1 MNLKRMTTRRFR
13 PRYSSV
19 KIHDPML
26 HRVAVGVSL
35 ALLVLACLNILRP
48 FFGPLL
54 WAVILTVTAWPV
66 FLWVKGK
73 MPKRTIAASILTSI
87 LIAIF
92 CMIPVTYGVAV
103 AAQSVKPVSQLLLDS
118 SKGGLPAPPTWL
130 REYPYG
136 ETIYQKW
143 EKSSQDRTQLI
154 QDLSP
159 LLKQGATKLGQMAG
173 KVGVGL
179 LEFALALIICG
190 FFFAYGETLTRSGQM
205 TLQKLFGPKG
215 DELLDI
221 SARTIRSVM
230 LGILGTAALQA
241 ALMCIGFSL
250 AGVPQVVLLGFAG
263 FFFASLQLSCGIVWV
278 PVVIWLFLEGKTG
291 WAVFNLIWGIG
302 VVGLV
307 DNFTKPYL
315 ISRGSNLPFGIIF
328 LGVIGG
334 FIAYGFLGIFFG
346 ATLMAVAFRLF
357 KEWLAGDTDGAESVP
372 VMVASP
378 VRKITPR
385 VRQKPL

>member
-1 MNLKRMTTRRFR
+1 M
-13 PRYSSV
+13 

-26 HRVAVGVSL
+26 HRIAVGVSL
-35 ALLVLACLNILRP
+35 AFLGLACLNILRP

-54 WAVILTVTAWPV
+54 WAVILTVATWPV
-66 FLWVKGK
+66 FLWIKSR
-73 MPKRTIAASILTSI
+73 MPTRPVVASVLTSL

-92 CMIPVTYGVAV
+92 CMIPITYGVAV
-103 AAQSVKPVSQLLLDS
+103 AAQSVKPVSQLMLDYA
-118 SKGGLPAPPTWL
+118 KEGLPHPPVWL
-130 REYPYG
+130 QEYPYG
-136 ETIYQKW
+136 KTFFQKW
-143 EKSSQDRTQLI
+143 ENASQDHTQLL

-159 LLKQGATKLGQMAG
+159 LLKQGATRLGQMAG
-173 KVGVGL
+173 KIGVGL
-179 LEFALALIICG
+179 LEFAFSLIICG
-190 FFFAYGETLTRSGQM
+190 FFFAYGETLTRSSLQ
-205 TLQKLFGPKG
+205 TLEKLFGPRG
-215 DELLDI
+215 GELLDL

-230 LGILGTAALQA
+230 LGVLGTAALQA

-263 FFFASLQLSCGIVWV
+263 FFFASLQLSCGIVWI
-278 PVVIWLFLEGKTG
+278 PVVIWLFMEGRTG
-291 WAVFNLIWGIG
+291 WAIFNLVWGVG

-334 FIAYGFLGIFFG
+334 FLAYGFLGIFFG

-357 KEWLAGDTDGAESVP
+357 KEWLAGE
-372 VMVASP
+372 
-378 VRKITPR
+378 VR
-385 VRQKPL
+385 

>member
-1 MNLKRMTTRRFR
+1 M
-13 PRYSSV
+13 

-66 FLWVKGK
+66 FIWVKSK
-73 MPKRTIAASILTSI
+73 MPSRAIVASILTSI

-103 AAQSVKPVSQLLLDS
+103 AAQSFKPVSQLLLDS

-179 LEFALALIICG
+179 LEFVLALIICG

-215 DELLDI
+215 GELLDI

-357 KEWLAGDTDGAESVP
+357 KEWLAGDTDGTENVP
-372 VMVASP
+372 LTVTSP
-378 VRKITPR
+378 LRKITPR

>member
-1 MNLKRMTTRRFR
+1 
-13 PRYSSV
+13 
-19 KIHDPML
+19 
-26 HRVAVGVSL
+26 VGV
-35 ALLVLACLNILRP
+35 ALVFLGLACLNILRP

-54 WAVILTVTAWPV
+54 WAVILTVATWPV
-66 FLWVKGK
+66 FLWIKNR
-73 MPKRTIAASILTSI
+73 MPSRPILASVLTSL
-87 LIAIF
+87 LIAVF
-92 CMIPVTYGVAV
+92 CMIPITYGVAV
-103 AAQSVKPVSQLLLDS
+103 AAQSVKPLSQLMLDY
-118 SKGGLPAPPTWL
+118 SKEGLPQPPLWL

-136 ETIYQKW
+136 QMLFQKW
-143 EKSSQDRTQLI
+143 ENASQDRTQLL

-159 LLKQGATKLGQMAG
+159 LLKQGATRLGQMAG

-179 LEFALALIICG
+179 LEFAFSLIICG
-190 FFFAYGETLTRSGQM
+190 FFFAYGETLTRSSLQ
-205 TLQKLFGPKG
+205 TLEKLFGPRG
-215 DELLDI
+215 GELLDL

-230 LGILGTAALQA
+230 LGVLGTAALQA

-263 FFFASLQLSCGIVWV
+263 FFFASLQLSCGIVWI
-278 PVVIWLFLEGKTG
+278 PVVIWLFMEGKNG
-291 WAVFNLIWGIG
+291 WAIFNLVWGVG

-334 FIAYGFLGIFFG
+334 FLAYGFLGIFFG

-357 KEWLAGDTDGAESVP
+357 KEWLTGEEG
-372 VMVASP
+372 
-378 VRKITPR
+378 
-385 VRQKPL
+385 

>member
-1 MNLKRMTTRRFR
+1 M
-13 PRYSSV
+13 

-26 HRVAVGVSL
+26 QRVAVGVSL

-66 FLWVKGK
+66 FVWVRHRLPGK
-73 MPKRTIAASILTSI
+73 PILGSILTS
-87 LIAIF
+87 LVLAIF
-92 CMIPVTYGVAV
+92 CLIPITYGVAV
-103 AAQSVKPVSQLLLDS
+103 AAQSVKPLSQTLLEYAR
-118 SKGGLPAPPTWL
+118 GGLPPPPTWL
-130 REYPYG
+130 NEYPYG
-136 ETIYQKW
+136 DALYHKW
-143 EKSSQDRTQLI
+143 EMSTKDRAQFL

-159 LLKQGATKLGQMAG
+159 LLKQLATKIGQMAG

-179 LEFALALIICG
+179 LEFALSLVISA
-190 FFFAYGETLTRSGQM
+190 FFFAYGETLTRSGQQA
-205 TLQKLFGPKG
+205 LQKLFGPKG
-215 DELLDI
+215 GELLDI

-278 PVVIWLFLEGKTG
+278 PVVVWLFLEGKTG

-357 KEWLAGDTDGAESVP
+357 QEWLAGDTNEAEIAPVSVS
-372 VMVASP
+372 AP
-378 VRKITPR
+378 VRKIAPR
-385 VRQKPL
+385 IRQKPS

>member
-1 MNLKRMTTRRFR
+1 
-13 PRYSSV
+13 
-19 KIHDPML
+19 ML
-26 HRVAVGVSL
+26 QRVAVGVSL
-35 ALLVLACLNILRP
+35 GLLVLACLNILRP

-66 FLWVKGK
+66 FVWVKRK
-73 MPKRTIAASILTSI
+73 MPNRGVLASVISSI

-92 CMIPVTYGVAV
+92 CLIPVTYGVAV
-103 AAQSVKPVSQLLLDS
+103 AAQSVKPLSQTLLEYAR
-118 SKGGLPAPPTWL
+118 GGLPPPPTWL
-130 REYPYG
+130 NEYPFGDSLYH
-136 ETIYQKW
+136 KW
-143 EKSSQDRTQLI
+143 ELSTKDRAQFL

-159 LLKQGATKLGQMAG
+159 LLRQGATKVGQMAG

-179 LEFALALIICG
+179 LEFALALVICG
-190 FFFAYGETLTRSGQM
+190 FFFASGEKLTLSGQQV
-205 TLQKLFGPKG
+205 LQKLFGPRG
-215 DELLDI
+215 GELLEI

-278 PVVIWLFLEGKTG
+278 PVVAWLFLEGKTG

-357 KEWLAGDTDGAESVP
+357 KEWLAGESAEAETVP
-372 VMVASP
+372 VSVAKPVGKISP
-378 VRKITPR
+378 RIPK
-385 VRQKPL
+385 KPS

>member
-1 MNLKRMTTRRFR
+1 LGQDRH
-13 PRYSSV
+13 V

-26 HRVAVGVSL
+26 QRVAVGVSL

-66 FLWVKGK
+66 FVWMKHRLPGRPILSSV
-73 MPKRTIAASILTSI
+73 LTSL

-92 CMIPVTYGVAV
+92 CMIPITYGVAV
-103 AAQSVKPVSQLLLDS
+103 AAQSVKPLSQMMLDY
-118 SKGGLPAPPTWL
+118 SKEGLPPAPVWL
-130 REYPYG
+130 KEYPYG
-136 ETIYQKW
+136 EKLYEKW
-143 EKSSQDRTQLI
+143 ESSSRDRAQLAE
-154 QDLSP
+154 DLSP
-159 LLKQGATKLGQMAG
+159 LLKQGATKLCQMAG
-173 KVGVGL
+173 KLGVGL
-179 LEFALALIICG
+179 LEFFLALIICG
-190 FFFAYGETLTRSGQM
+190 FFFAYGETLTRSGQQA
-205 TLQKLFGPKG
+205 LQKLFGPKG

-230 LGILGTAALQA
+230 LGILGTAVLQA
-241 ALMCIGFSL
+241 ALMCLGFSL

-357 KEWLAGDTDGAESVP
+357 QEWLAGDTNEAEIAPVSVS
-372 VMVASP
+372 AP
-378 VRKITPR
+378 VRKIAPR
-385 VRQKPL
+385 IRQKPS

>member
-1 MNLKRMTTRRFR
+1 M
-13 PRYSSV
+13 

-26 HRVAVGVSL
+26 HRIAVGVSL
-35 ALLVLACLNILRP
+35 AFLGLACLNILRP

-54 WAVILTVTAWPV
+54 WAVILTVATWPV
-66 FLWVKGK
+66 FLWIKDR
-73 MPKRTIAASILTSI
+73 MPTRPIVASVLTSL

-103 AAQSVKPVSQLLLDS
+103 AAQSVKPVSQLMLDY
-118 SKGGLPAPPTWL
+118 SKEGLPQPPLWL
-130 REYPYG
+130 QEYPYG
-136 ETIYQKW
+136 KTLFQKW
-143 EKSSQDRTQLI
+143 ESAVQDRTQLL

-159 LLKQGATKLGQMAG
+159 LLKQGATRLGQMAG

-179 LEFALALIICG
+179 LEFAFSLIICG
-190 FFFAYGETLTRSGQM
+190 FFFAYGETLTRSSLQ
-205 TLQKLFGPKG
+205 TLEKLFGPRG
-215 DELLDI
+215 GELLDL

-230 LGILGTAALQA
+230 LGVLGTAALQA

-278 PVVIWLFLEGKTG
+278 PVVIWLFMEGRTG
-291 WAVFNLIWGIG
+291 WAIFNLVWGVG

-334 FIAYGFLGIFFG
+334 FLAYGFLGIFFG

-357 KEWLAGDTDGAESVP
+357 KEWLAGGEE
-372 VMVASP
+372 
-378 VRKITPR
+378 
-385 VRQKPL
+385 

>member
-1 MNLKRMTTRRFR
+1 
-13 PRYSSV
+13 
-19 KIHDPML
+19 ML

-35 ALLVLACLNILRP
+35 ALLVLACLNILKP

-66 FLWVKGK
+66 FVWMK
-73 MPKRTIAASILTSI
+73 KRIPGRPILSSVLTSI

-92 CMIPVTYGVAV
+92 CLIPVTYGVAV
-103 AAQSVKPVSQLLLDS
+103 AAQAVKPASQMMLDY
-118 SKGGLPAPPTWL
+118 SKGGLPQPPVWL
-130 REYPYG
+130 KEYPYG
-136 ETIYQKW
+136 QALYEKW
-143 EKSSQDRTQLI
+143 EKSTQDRTQLI

-179 LEFALALIICG
+179 LEFALSLIICG
-190 FFFAYGETLTRSGQM
+190 FFLAYGETLTRSGQM
-205 TLQKLFGPKG
+205 TLQKLFGPRG
-215 DELLDI
+215 GELLDI

-241 ALMCIGFSL
+241 SLMCIGFSL

-278 PVVIWLFLEGKTG
+278 PVVVWLFLEGKTG

-357 KEWLAGDTDGAESVP
+357 REWLAGDTTEAEIVP
-372 VMVASP
+372 VSVSGQ
-378 VRKITPR
+378 VRKIAPR
-385 VRQKPL
+385 IREKPS

>member
-1 MNLKRMTTRRFR
+1 
-13 PRYSSV
+13 
-19 KIHDPML
+19 ML
-26 HRVAVGVSL
+26 HRVAVGISL

-66 FLWVKGK
+66 FIWVKGK
-73 MPKRTIAASILTSI
+73 MPKRVIVASILTSI

-103 AAQSVKPVSQLLLDS
+103 AAQSFKPVSQLLLDS

-190 FFFAYGETLTRSGQM
+190 FFFAYGEMLTRSGQM

-278 PVVIWLFLEGKTG
+278 PVVIWLFLEAKTG

-357 KEWLAGDTDGAESVP
+357 KEWLAGDTDGTENVP
-372 VMVASP
+372 VTVATP
-378 VRKITPR
+378 LRKITPR

>member
-1 MNLKRMTTRRFR
+1 MDG
-13 PRYSSV
+13 V

-26 HRVAVGVSL
+26 QRVAVGVSL

-66 FLWVKGK
+66 FVWMKHRLPGRPVLS
-73 MPKRTIAASILTSI
+73 SIFTSI

-92 CMIPVTYGVAV
+92 CMIPITYGVAV

-130 REYPYG
+130 RDYPFG
-136 ETIYQKW
+136 EALYQKW
-143 EKSSQDRTQLI
+143 EKSTQDRTQLI

-159 LLKQGATKLGQMAG
+159 LLRQGATKLGQMAG

-190 FFFAYGETLTRSGQM
+190 FFFAYGETLTRSGQQA
-205 TLQKLFGPKG
+205 LQKLFGPKG
-215 DELLDI
+215 GELLDI

-263 FFFASLQLSCGIVWV
+263 FFFASLQLSCGIVWI

-357 KEWLAGDTDGAESVP
+357 QEWLAGDMDGAESVP
-372 VMVASP
+372 VSVANP
-378 VRKITPR
+378 VRKISPR
-385 VRQKPL
+385 IRQKPS

>member
-1 MNLKRMTTRRFR
+1 M
-13 PRYSSV
+13 

-26 HRVAVGVSL
+26 HRIAVGV
-35 ALLVLACLNILRP
+35 ALVFLGLACLNILRP

-54 WAVILTVTAWPV
+54 WAVILTVATWPV
-66 FLWVKGK
+66 FLWIKNR
-73 MPKRTIAASILTSI
+73 MPSRPILASVLTSL
-87 LIAIF
+87 LIAVF
-92 CMIPVTYGVAV
+92 CMIPITYGVAV
-103 AAQSVKPVSQLLLDS
+103 AAQSVKPLSQLMMDY
-118 SKGGLPAPPTWL
+118 SKEGLPHPPMWL

-136 ETIYQKW
+136 QILFQKW
-143 EKSSQDRTQLI
+143 ETASQDRTQLL

-159 LLKQGATKLGQMAG
+159 LLKQGATRLGQMAG

-179 LEFALALIICG
+179 LEFAFSLIICG
-190 FFFAYGETLTRSGQM
+190 FFFAYGETLTRSSLQ
-205 TLQKLFGPKG
+205 TLEKLFGPRG
-215 DELLDI
+215 GELLDL

-230 LGILGTAALQA
+230 LGVLGTAALQA

-278 PVVIWLFLEGKTG
+278 PVVIWLFMEGKSG
-291 WAVFNLIWGIG
+291 WAIFNLVWGVG

-334 FIAYGFLGIFFG
+334 FLAYGFLGIFFG

-357 KEWLAGDTDGAESVP
+357 KEWLAGEEG
-372 VMVASP
+372 
-378 VRKITPR
+378 
-385 VRQKPL
+385 

>member
-1 MNLKRMTTRRFR
+1 
-13 PRYSSV
+13 
-19 KIHDPML
+19 ML
-26 HRVAVGVSL
+26 QRVAVGISL
-35 ALLVLACLNILRP
+35 ALLALACLNILRP

-66 FLWVKGK
+66 FVWVRAR
-73 MPKRTIAASILTSI
+73 MPNHRIFASILTSM

-103 AAQSVKPVSQLLLDS
+103 AAQSVKPVSQLLLDY
-118 SKGGLPAPPTWL
+118 SKGGLPPPPAWL
-130 REYPYG
+130 RDYPYG
-136 ETIYQKW
+136 ETIHKKW
-143 EKSSQDRTQLI
+143 EASMRDRTQLV

-159 LLKQGATKLGQMAG
+159 LLKQGATKIGQMAG

-190 FFFAYGETLTRSGQM
+190 FFFAYGEMLTRSGLA
-205 TLQKLFGPKG
+205 TLQKLFGPRG
-215 DELLDI
+215 GELLDI

-263 FFFASLQLSCGIVWV
+263 FFFASLQLSCGIVWI
-278 PVVIWLFLEGKTG
+278 PVVIWLFLEGQTG
-291 WAVFNLIWGIG
+291 WAIFNLIWGIG

-334 FIAYGFLGIFFG
+334 FLAYGFLGIFFG

-357 KEWLAGDTDGAESVP
+357 KEWLAGDSDEPEPAPVSVS
-372 VMVASP
+372 SP

-385 VRQKPL
+385 MRQKPL

>member
-1 MNLKRMTTRRFR
+1 
-13 PRYSSV
+13 
-19 KIHDPML
+19 ML
-26 HRVAVGVSL
+26 QRVAVGVSL
-35 ALLVLACLNILRP
+35 ALLALACLNILRP

-66 FLWVKGK
+66 FVWVRAR
-73 MPKRTIAASILTSI
+73 MPNHRVIASILTSI
-87 LIAIF
+87 LIAVF

-103 AAQSVKPVSQLLLDS
+103 AAQSVKPVSQLMLDY
-118 SKGGLPAPPTWL
+118 SKGGLPPPPVWL
-130 REYPYG
+130 KEYPYG
-136 ETIYQKW
+136 ETISKKW
-143 EKSSQDRTQLI
+143 EASMRDRTQLV

-159 LLKQGATKLGQMAG
+159 LLKQGATKIGQMAG

-190 FFFAYGETLTRSGQM
+190 FFFAYGETLTRSGLM
-205 TLQKLFGPKG
+205 TLQKLFGPRG
-215 DELLDI
+215 GELLDI

-241 ALMCIGFSL
+241 ALMCIGFTL

-263 FFFASLQLSCGIVWV
+263 FFFASLQLSCGIVWI
-278 PVVIWLFLEGKTG
+278 PVVIWLFLEGHTG
-291 WAVFNLIWGIG
+291 WAIFNLIWGVG

-334 FIAYGFLGIFFG
+334 FLAYGFLGIFFG

-357 KEWLAGDTDGAESVP
+357 KEWLAGDSNEPETAPLTVSGP
-372 VMVASP
+372 VK
-378 VRKITPR
+378 KITPR
-385 VRQKPL
+385 MRPKPL

>member
-1 MNLKRMTTRRFR
+1 MDG
-13 PRYSSV
+13 V

-26 HRVAVGVSL
+26 QRVAVGVSL

-66 FLWVKGK
+66 FVWMKHRLPGRPVLS
-73 MPKRTIAASILTSI
+73 SIFTSI

-92 CMIPVTYGVAV
+92 CMIPITYGVAV

-130 REYPYG
+130 RDYPFG
-136 ETIYQKW
+136 ETIYHKW
-143 EKSSQDRTQLI
+143 EKSTQDRTQLI

-159 LLKQGATKLGQMAG
+159 LLRQGATKLGQMAG

-190 FFFAYGETLTRSGQM
+190 FFFAYGETLTRSGQQA
-205 TLQKLFGPKG
+205 LQKLFGPKG
-215 DELLDI
+215 GELLEL

-263 FFFASLQLSCGIVWV
+263 FFFASLQLSCGIVWI

-302 VVGLV
+302 VGGLV

-357 KEWLAGDTDGAESVP
+357 QEWLAGDTDGAENVP
-372 VMVASP
+372 VSVANP
-378 VRKITPR
+378 VRKINPR
-385 VRQKPL
+385 IRQKPS